1 MMNINTPYTIGG
13 LGIFGLSLLTMGN
26 PDRALVETVQT
37 SGSQATVH
45 AEIETQRAEAEDQ
58 IANLRLSGVCVL
70 LSPVDTAG
78 NPVSLN
84 TPGLTVPDLRAGVA
98 VCDRTGNTAMWDGA
112 RLTAFAQSR
121 NPAMIQQFLNT
132 SNISGVN
139 P

>member
-1 MMNINTPYTIGG
+1 MNFNPYAIGG
-13 LGIFGLSLLTMGN
+13 LGLAGLSLLTMGN

-37 SGSQATVH
+37 SGSQAAAH
-45 AEIETQRAEAEDQ
+45 ADIEAQRAEAENK

-70 LSPVDTAG
+70 LSPVDTDG

-84 TPGLTVPDLRAGVA
+84 TPGLMVPNLRKGVA
-98 VCDRTGNTAMWDGA
+98 VCDRTGNTAMWDGD

-121 NPAMIQQFLNT
+121 NPAMIQQFLST
-132 SNISGVN
+132 SNISGVA